1 MKRSLAYINLIAIL
15 VLTAA
20 MPQGPAAA
28 QQTGTV
34 IVNLADADLTFVG
47 ESAGDWAG
55 YSVAPAG
62 DVNNDGYDDLVIGAP
77 YFGPD
82 ADKGDGKGYLVL
94 GRPRDQWPADH
105 VGLAQAD
112 ASFTGPDSVP
122 YRSDMLA
129 RQVYTAGDVNGDGYD
144 DFLVSHWM
152 YSMPE
157 ARGRAYLFLG
167 RAQVDWGQAFP
178 VEEADA
184 SFVGESQ
191 YDYASWYVSTVGD
204 VNGDGLDDFA
214 ITATGNEE
222 GGGYQAG
229 QVYLFLGRAAAD
241 WGHDF
246 DLAQADATFLG
257 EAEGDRAGRSATG
270 VGDVNA
276 DGYADFMIGAIG
288 SDYSAEDA
296 GQAYLLL
303 GRPAADWG
311 RDMPLSMADASFVGE
326 AAGDQLGRRVAWAG
340 DANGDGYDD
349 FLLGASYNDQV
360 ALEAGKAYLFLG
372 RPAADWGLHYPA
384 VQADASFLG
393 EVEWDE
399 AGRRVSGAGDIND
412 DGYDDFLICAPHS
425 DRAADLAGATYF
437 FYGRPDAGWGHDVP
451 LAEADI
457 IYEGEAANDRAGY
470 DLARAGDFDGDGVED
485 MILGAYRSDE
495 PGGSGGVAYVLF
507 GATSGLPQPVA
518 FAPDAPQGKVGE
530 WHTFTGTYS
539 DPNGWSD
546 LASARLLL
554 GASTADLK
562 AFNVLYEPAAN
573 ALYLRNWTDTAW
585 LGPCTPGARAK
596 LTNNIVQLDCSQSS
610 ASGDGDILQ
619 VAWRGRWI
627 QKINRPRPLTAHLR
641 AADQAGHDSGFVPMG
656 SWTLNP

>member
-1 MKRSLAYINLIAIL
+1 MREKPAWILLMGVLLLAAAGLGGP
-15 VLTAA
+15 TAA
-20 MPQGPAAA
+20 RETQA
-28 QQTGTV
+28 QV
-34 IVNLADADLTFVG
+34 VSLADADLTFVG
-47 ESAGDWAG
+47 EGAGDWAG

-62 DVNNDGYDDLVIGAP
+62 DVNQDGFADLVIGAP
-77 YFGPD
+77 YAGPL

-94 GRPRDQWPADH
+94 GQPRDQWPADH
-105 VGLAQAD
+105 VSLTQAD
-112 ASFTGPDSVP
+112 ASFVGPDSVP

-129 RQVYTAGDVNGDGYD
+129 RQGYTAGDVNGDGYD

-167 RAQVDWGQAFP
+167 RPQVDWGQDFS
-178 VEEADA
+178 VENADA

-191 YDYASWYVSTVGD
+191 YDFASWYVSTVGD
-204 VNGDGLDDFA
+204 VNADGLDDFC

-229 QVYLFLGRAAAD
+229 QVYLFLGRAQAD
-241 WGHDF
+241 WGHDLN
-246 DLAQADATFLG
+246 LAQADATFLG

-288 SDYSAEDA
+288 SDYGAEDA
-296 GQAYLLL
+296 GQAYLIL

-311 RDMPLSMADASFVGE
+311 RDMPLSQADASFVGE

-340 DANGDGYDD
+340 DVNGDGFDD

-384 VQADASFLG
+384 AQADASFLG
-393 EVEWDE
+393 EAEWDE
-399 AGRRVSGAGDIND
+399 AGRRVSGTGDINA
-412 DGYDDFLICAPHS
+412 DGYDDFLVAAPHS
-425 DRAADLAGATYF
+425 NRSAELAGTAYF
-437 FYGRPDAGWGHDVP
+437 FYGRPAADWGQNMP

-457 IYEGEAANDRAGY
+457 IYEGEAGNDRAGY

-485 MILGAYRSDE
+485 MIIGAYRSDE
-495 PGGSGGVAYVLF
+495 PGGSGGVAYLLF
-507 GATSGLPQPVA
+507 GTSAGLPLPA
-518 FAPDAPQGKVGE
+518 TFTSDAPQGKVGE
-530 WHTFTGTYS
+530 WHTFTTTYT

-546 LASARLLL
+546 IVSARLLL
-554 GASTADLK
+554 GTSVADLK
-562 AFNVLYEPAAN
+562 AFNALYEPAGN
-573 ALYLRNWTDTAW
+573 ALYLRNSTDTAW
-585 LGPCTPGARAK
+585 LGPCTPGTRTK
-596 LTNNIVQLDCSQSS
+596 LTNNIVQLDCYQSS
-610 ASGDGDILQ
+610 GSGDGDDLQ
-619 VAWRGRWI
+619 VVWRGRWI
-627 QKINRPRPLTAHLR
+627 QKINRSRPLTAYLR
-641 AADQAGHDSGFVPMG
+641 AADQAGHDSGFVPLG
-656 SWTLNP
+656 AWTLNP